1 MCAASIPAP
10 AQQLGNTNA
19 HIEHIEKHGRI
30 GWQRD
35 TGYNERS
42 GVEAQIGRYKSVI
55 GSKLQSRN
63 LTTQQ
68 TEAAI
73 AVKSLNR
80 MTRIGRAVYQRVS

>member
-1 MCAASIPAP
+1 MIR
-10 AQQLGNTNA
+10 NA
-19 HIEHIEKHGRI
+19 HIEHIEKHGRLA
-30 GWQRD
+30 WQQD

-63 LTTQQ
+63 LETQQ
-68 TEAAI
+68 TETAI

>member
-1 MCAASIPAP
+1 MR
-10 AQQLGNTNA
+10 NA

-30 GWQRD
+30 AWQRD

-63 LTTQQ
+63 LETQQ
-68 TEAAI
+68 TETAI
-73 AVKSLNR
+73 GVKSLNR
-80 MTRIGRAVYQRVS
+80 MTRIGRAVYERVS